1 MRDYV
6 PFIDPRLHVTWR
18 EGMGH
23 GVFSKDSIPKD
34 TFVEIAPV
42 LEFNSKCG
50 DHGSIMDYAVAWNKA
65 LGIGLGWTMLY
76 NHSDDSNCAFSMNL
90 HDGLLAILSIRDIQA
105 GEELTVDYG
114 EGWFSSRGKDKVRI

>member
-6 PFIDPRLHVTWR
+6 PFIDPRLYVKWR
-18 EGMGH
+18 EGLGH
-23 GVFSKDSIPKD
+23 GVFSKESIPKD

-42 LEFNSKCG
+42 LEFNSKDG
-50 DHGSIMDYAVAWNKA
+50 VPGPIMDYTVAWNGN
-65 LGIGLGWTMLY
+65 LGVGLGWTMLY

-90 HDGLLAILSIRDIQA
+90 YDGLLAILSKREIKE

-114 EGWFSSRGKDKVRI
+114 ENWFSSRGKEKVRI